1 MDRTEILAAL
11 AGLVQRETLTIQQAA
26 QILAMV
32 DAGQLGAADLPLPA
46 AQAITAP
53 PYDEDEERRRF
64 YALIFALGHQGQMAA
79 RQDSG
84 IQRLPLRARLEMRD
98 YLRAQ
103 FTVGAMRGVDEGRIN
118 VRAWQ
123 AGLME
128 QITGYIRRQAMAG
141 TGAPVTMDRRPAEQ
155 EERRQLSYLYWF
167 AWAVAARQAIG
178 QAIPRAGIAH
188 RSAMYQ
194 GGGWFAWHRYSEMPT
209 EGEDYLVYQ
218 YVAQDDPNTCG
229 PCARYSRR
237 YFLPGEGPYPGQICA
252 GGGACRCERVPIYDA
267 AIWSSLTG
275 RPIPASV
282 TP

>member
-11 AGLVQRETLTIQQAA
+11 AGLVQRDVLTIAEAA
-26 QILAMV
+26 RILAMV
-32 DAGQLGAADLPLPA
+32 DAGQLSADDLPLPA
-46 AQAITAP
+46 AQAIVAP
-53 PYDEDEERRRF
+53 AYNEQEERRRF
-64 YALIFALGHQGQMAA
+64 YALIIALGLQGQLAA
-79 RQDSG
+79 RQDNG
-84 IQRLPLRARLEMRD
+84 IARLPLDARRNMRD
-98 YLRAQ
+98 FLRAQ
-103 FTVGAMRGVDEGRIN
+103 YTVGAMRSAGEGRIN

-141 TGAPVTMDRRPAEQ
+141 TGAPITLDRRPAEA

-167 AWAVAARQAIG
+167 AWSVAARQIVG
-178 QAIPRAGIAH
+178 QLIPRPGLAH
-188 RSAMYQ
+188 RAAMYQ

-209 EGEDYLVYQ
+209 EGEDYLVYR
-218 YVAQDDPNTCG
+218 YLAQDDPNTCG

-275 RPIPASV
+275 RPISTSV